1 MRLID
6 ADRVVATL
14 TAENTRDDDTL
25 GYADGLLDGIEVYA
39 EALRNAPTIDAE
51 PVVHATW
58 IPKDTDGSWRVDTC
72 SACKKDTHY
81 VRYAP
86 AYDFCPN
93 CGAKMDGGE
102 RDAVD

>member
-39 EALRNAPTIDAE
+39 EALRNAPTIDAV
-51 PVVHATW
+51 PVVRCGKCACCHEEMPNALW
-58 IPKDTDGSWRVDTC
+58 CQGRGFPYQLVPQDGYCDRG
-72 SACKKDTHY
+72 
-81 VRYAP
+81 RRR
-86 AYDFCPN
+86 
-93 CGAKMDGGE
+93 E
-102 RDAVD
+102 DA